1 MTETHDA
8 AHSAETFIEPIGTC
22 PLSGYPLLAV
32 HETDGAHAGLALAN
46 IDETVRAKTRDE
58 DGNAVPR
65 LSVHDIATAAELLR
79 SWSELLIYAL
89 HERAVSNPDALERDA
104 DQCRSLL
111 EASHHYDTRR
121 IIAAVHLAAV
131 EHLRL
136 HEPWTAPAM
145 FLLPDVG
152 PRHTRT
158 TSQLAVRRLAG
169 GDDGI
174 PEALDLLRHRYHQRL
189 AESA

>member
-1 MTETHDA
+1 MTETHE
-8 AHSAETFIEPIGTC
+8 SEESIVEPIGTC

-32 HETDGAHAGLALAN
+32 HGTDGAHAGLALAN
-46 IDETVRAKTRDE
+46 IDEIVRAKTRDE
-58 DGNAVPR
+58 DGNAMPR
-65 LSVHDIATAAELLR
+65 LSVHDIASAADLLR

-89 HERAVSNPDALERDA
+89 HERSVTNPAALDRDA
-104 DQCRSLL
+104 DQCRDLL
-111 EASHHYDTRR
+111 DGSHHYDTRR

-136 HEPWTAPAM
+136 HEPWTQPA
-145 FLLPDVG
+145 LLLVPDVG
-152 PRHTRT
+152 TSHTRT
-158 TSQLAVRRLAG
+158 TAQLAVRRLAG

-189 AESA
+189 ADTA

>member
-1 MTETHDA
+1 MTETHESDTTIV
-8 AHSAETFIEPIGTC
+8 EQIGTC

-32 HETDGAHAGLALAN
+32 HGTDGGHAGLALAN
-46 IDETVRAKTRDE
+46 IDETVRAKSRDE

-65 LSVHDIATAAELLR
+65 LSVHDIASAADLLR

-89 HERAVSNPDALERDA
+89 HERSVTNPAALDRDA
-104 DQCRSLL
+104 DQCRDLL
-111 EASHHYDTRR
+111 DGSHHYDTRR
-121 IIAAVHLAAV
+121 IIAAVHLSAV

-136 HEPWTAPAM
+136 HEPWSDPAL

-158 TSQLAVRRLAG
+158 TAQLAVRRLAG
-169 GDDGI
+169 GEEGI
-174 PEALDLLRHRYHQRL
+174 PEALDLLRYRYHQRL
-189 AESA
+189 ADTA